1 MATVHLVL
9 QGKGG
14 VGKSLAAALIAQHR
28 RGQGRRLLCID
39 ADPLNRTLSG
49 YRSFADDLFELDLMC
64 EEGIAPAAFDR
75 MMDRIADHDGDVVVD
90 TGASAFLPLSLYIVE
105 NDAAAALQ
113 DLGHQVTVHT
123 VVTGGQAMADTLNG
137 FEAIVEQFPEGIEV
151 VVWVNEFFGAVERD
165 GKAFTE
171 LAAYQR
177 LRSRVH
183 GMVTI
188 RQGSELFARD
198 FKALLE
204 ARQTFAE
211 ALDDTSHAWMSR
223 VRMKKIRDG
232 IFDQLD
238 VVLGMGGSQGDTNSK
253 GEVNG
258 AD

>member
-1 MATVHLVL
+1 MAAVHLVL

-14 VGKSLAAALIAQHR
+14 VGKSLASVLIAQHR
-28 RGQGRRLLCID
+28 RERGRRLLCID

-49 YRSFADDLFELDLMC
+49 YRCFADDMVELDLVC
-64 EEGIAPAAFDR
+64 EEGIAPGALDR
-75 MMDRIADHDGDVVVD
+75 MMDRIVDHDGDVVVD
-90 TGASAFLPLSLYIVE
+90 TGASAFLPLSLYMVE
-105 NDAAAALQ
+105 NDAAAALL
-113 DLGHQVTVHT
+113 DLGHRVTVHT

-137 FEAIVEQFPEGIEV
+137 FEAIVEQFPEGIEI

-171 LAAYQR
+171 MAAY
-177 LRSRVH
+177 LRQHARVH

-198 FKALLE
+198 MKSLLE

-211 ALDDTSHAWMSR
+211 ALDDTSHPWMSR

-238 VVLGMGGSQGDTNSK
+238 VVLGMGGSQTDMNSK
-253 GEVNG
+253 GEVNA

>member
-14 VGKSLAAALIAQHR
+14 VGKSLVAALIAQHR
-28 RGQGRRLLCID
+28 RESGRPLLCID
-39 ADPLNRTLSG
+39 TDPINETLSSYG
-49 YRSFADDLFELDLMC
+49 AFAEVLARLDLM
-64 EEGIAPAAFDR
+64 EDQRIAPHAFDR
-75 MMDRIADHDGDVVVD
+75 MMDMVAGHDGDVVID
-90 TGASAFLPLSLYIVE
+90 TGASTFLPLSLYMVE

-113 DLGHQVTVHT
+113 GLGHQVVVHT
-123 VVTGGQAMADTLNG
+123 VVTGGQALVDTVNG
-137 FEAIVEQFPEGIEV
+137 FEAVVGQFPETVEI
-151 VVWVNEFFGAVERD
+151 VVWLNEFFGAVELE
-165 GKAFTE
+165 GKTFSDT
-171 LAAYQR
+171 AAYQR
-177 LRSRVH
+177 QRARVH

-188 RQGSELFARD
+188 RQGSELFAHD

-211 ALDDTSHAWMSR
+211 ALDDTAHPWMSR

-238 VVLGMGGSQGDTNSK
+238 VVLGMGGAQPATNSK
-253 GEVNG
+253 GKTNG